1 MGKKQKLR
9 LLCAEGDREA
19 LQPVLDALQAR
30 GVGVSEKADTLLAVL
45 SERFYADEALK
56 TALLEAVSAGAAGV
70 LPLRLDRAEQPPEIR
85 TALYARN
92 TIPAD
97 GRSPEQ
103 TAERIL
109 AALPEKKNRMGAAL
123 IAGAAALA
131 VLAGVLIWRA
141 VPKEEAPAESA
152 APVMAPEITI
162 PDGLG
167 LRLEDL
173 QYIRNV
179 VIVGDEAHF
188 LTNGTPQPNQSA
200 PSVHDY
206 AVDNDWNG
214 WFSKAD
220 GHEYAMTRYDDLRFL
235 ALMPRLQS
243 LSFALVDIPALPDLS
258 GTQLRT
264 VEFYDCTVDRLDWF
278 DAEMLDYVTIDGCP
292 VEDFSPLSAS
302 VRMLRADFGFHD
314 EISPDLSGFH
324 PENLISLTLRGS
336 PRKLKMPDLSGC
348 GSLREVQLT
357 NLPVESLD
365 FLRGSNVHELKIEE
379 CGRLRDISAL
389 SETPGLTVLFI
400 NRCGQ
405 LRDFSPIG
413 GCAGLQRVN
422 LIANNLTDASFLEGL
437 EKLKDIRLHGASLP
451 NWNFLRSFEDKPYS
465 LSFVFNGSCGDVSA
479 LERVKKFSWLC
490 LLDVRNQSFS
500 AIAPYLKDAQIEHL
514 QIQTSRALDLSLI
527 PRGTQRL
534 ALRSCSLVTDLSA
547 LPELSL
553 SELRLEEMPR
563 LTSLNGVQ
571 KLNAFGENATG
582 ELVISDCPRLTD
594 WSAIEGAFLN
604 TLELA
609 GVYTLPDF
617 SKLRFHA
624 LKLDSLDWLEDL
636 SCLDALDG
644 SYKSYQTFSLP
655 GMGQIR
661 DLSPVARV
669 IASSG
674 RLEVPPQLEEQARDL
689 QQQGKIMWYEVVYP
703 EGGWEL
709 DNSELSLL
717 SLDELDTL
725 PPALLRRVTTVA
737 VAGDTV
743 YDPGVY
749 DVWNRWEGGEMRFYL
764 AEHGTGE
771 ETRVNM
777 GSIRDLSIF
786 SALTGLR
793 RLILVSQPI
802 DSLEGIENMEMLQQL
817 ELKGCQK
824 LTDVSPAFAVQS
836 LEQLWLDHTPV
847 SSVQGVQNLYRLNG
861 LGLSYTQ
868 VSDLS
873 PLEGLDCA
881 EAMNSGGFQLELDS
895 VPCKDFSPLA
905 AVPRYRSLNL
915 YNLDSALWLDTVGG
929 LEIESFACGNTGLD
943 GAALKKLLEEHPGL
957 RNLNLSWNR
966 KLTDL
971 TPLLELDALEEVRV
985 SRDMQAAVNS
995 LNGKE
1000 YAFRLNIEG

>member
-1 MGKKQKLR
+1 MGKRQKLR

-30 GVGVSEKADTLLAVL
+30 GVSVSEKADTLLAVL
-45 SERFYADEALK
+45 SEHFYADETLK
-56 TALLEAVSAGAAGV
+56 TALLEAISAGASGV
-70 LPLRLDRAEQPPEIR
+70 LPLRIDESELPPEIM

-92 TIPAD
+92 VIPAAE
-97 GRSPEQ
+97 RSAEQ
-103 TAERIL
+103 TAERII
-109 AALPEKKNRMGAAL
+109 AALPEKKSRMGAAL

-141 VPKEEAPAESA
+141 VPKEETKPET

-173 QYIRNV
+173 QYVRNV

-206 AVDNDWNG
+206 AVDNDRDS

-220 GHEYAMTRYDDLRFL
+220 GHEYAVTRYDDLGFL

-264 VEFYDCTVDRLDWF
+264 VEFYDCTIDRLDWF
-278 DAEMLDYVTIDGCP
+278 DAEILDYITIDGCP
-292 VEDFSPLSAS
+292 VTDFSPLSAS

-314 EISPDLSGFH
+314 DIRPDLSGFH

-336 PRKLKMPDLSGC
+336 PREMKMPDLSGC
-348 GSLREVQLT
+348 GSLREVQLE
-357 NLPVESLD
+357 NLPLEDLD
-365 FLRGSNVHELKIEE
+365 FLRGSNVHELKIET
-379 CGRLRDISAL
+379 CDRLRDISAL
-389 SETPGLTVLFI
+389 SETPGLNVLFI

-413 GCAGLQRVN
+413 ACTELQRVN

-437 EKLKDIRLHGASLP
+437 DKLKDIRLHGASLP
-451 NWNFLRSFEDKPYS
+451 NWNFLKSYADKPYS

-479 LERVKKFSWLC
+479 LQRVKKFSWLC

-527 PRGTQRL
+527 PPGTQRL
-534 ALRSCSLVTDLSA
+534 ALLSCSLVTDLSA
-547 LPELSL
+547 LPKLSL
-553 SELRLEEMPR
+553 TEVRLEEMPR

-571 KLNAFGENATG
+571 KLDVFGKNATG

-594 WSAIEGAFLN
+594 WSAIEDAFLN

-617 SKLRFHA
+617 SRLRFHA

-644 SYKSYQTFSLP
+644 SYKSYQSFSLP
-655 GMGQIR
+655 GMEQIR
-661 DLSPVARV
+661 DLSPIARV
-669 IASSG
+669 IDKSG

-689 QQQGKIMWYEVVYP
+689 QQQGRIMWYDVVYP

-709 DNSELSLL
+709 DKSELSLL

-725 PPALLRRVTTVA
+725 PPALLRRITTVA

-743 YDPGVY
+743 YDPNVY

-764 AEHGTGE
+764 AERGSGE

-777 GSIRDLSIF
+777 GSIRDLDAF
-786 SALTGLR
+786 SKLTGLR
-793 RLILVSQPI
+793 RLILVCQPI
-802 DSLEGIENMEMLQQL
+802 ESLDGVQNMESLA
-817 ELKGCQK
+817 ELGLRNCPK
-824 LTDVSPAFAVQS
+824 LTDVSPVFAAQN
-836 LEQLWLDHTPV
+836 LERLWLDYTPV
-847 SSVQGVQNLYRLNG
+847 SSVQGVQNLYRLNE
-861 LGLSYTQ
+861 LGLNYTQ

-873 PLEGLDCA
+873 PLTECDFGEA
-881 EAMNSGGFQLELDS
+881 ERYGGFDLSLDA
-895 VPCKDFSPLA
+895 VPCGDLSA
-905 AVPRYRSLNL
+905 ISAIAHYRKLNVN
-915 YNLDSALWLDTVGG
+915 NLDAALWRETIRSCRIEELECVSAGIDNETLAG
-929 LEIESFACGNTGLD
+929 LAS
-943 GAALKKLLEEHPGL
+943 EHPEL
-957 RNLNLSWNR
+957 RRLCLSWSR
-966 KLTDL
+966 ELTDL

-985 SRDMQAAVNS
+985 SRDMQAAIDS

-1000 YAFRLNIEG
+1000 YSFRLNIEG